1 MKYLY
6 KYPQTEY
13 PYKKLMEENLMRDR
27 EVPEYEILDTDV
39 FEENR
44 YWDIVIEV
52 SSPSLPTLAPIL
64 LPPNSP
70 SPLPSHG
77 SPANSSTPRTMK
89 MKRKR

>member
-13 PYKKLMEENLMRDR
+13 PYKKLMDENLMRNR

-52 SSPSLPTLAPIL
+52 L
-64 LPPNSP
+64 LPLALHPTTPSHNSQ
-70 SPLPSHG
+70 SPL
-77 SPANSSTPRTMK
+77 TELTIIVRQ
-89 MKRKR
+89 RR

>member
-13 PYKKLMEENLMRDR
+13 PYKKLMDENLMRNR

-52 SSPSLPTLAPIL
+52 LLPLVPLPTT
-64 LPPNSP
+64 
-70 SPLPSHG
+70 PSHD
-77 SPANSSTPRTMK
+77 SQFPLTELTIIVRQRR
-89 MKRKR
+89 RK